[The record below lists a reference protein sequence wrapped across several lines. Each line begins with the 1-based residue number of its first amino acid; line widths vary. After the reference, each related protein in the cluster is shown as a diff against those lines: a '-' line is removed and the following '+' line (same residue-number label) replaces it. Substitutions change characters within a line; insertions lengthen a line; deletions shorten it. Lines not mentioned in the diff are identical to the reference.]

1 MIYVPKSTNH
11 FFSMVS
17 IFAAKTM
24 ETNNPNM
31 TPEGNFTLT
40 YFPYNQ
46 DAVPQTPLEEA
57 IQNLNDCLPCT
68 DEETLQNTLRYGHQR
83 RPLTRKKKRQLK
95 DFINNV
101 LLPACEEGNQDAIYW
116 MFIAYSYGLGVEQ
129 DEEKAIEYLK
139 ILAEYGYPDMQCE
152 LGKEYATID
161 WSCDTDDEAEL
172 ERKEFEAFRW
182 FSKAAGQGNVEAMFY
197 LGECYCNGKGVDEDY
212 KKAFE
217 WFAKAAEQDYEEAMT
232 ELAFF
237 YERGAGVEKDL
248 DAAAEWY
255 DKAGCHDKA
264 TRLRNGEDLW
274 KMDEDG
280 FYVYTPM
287 LSWNQDELF

>member
-1 MIYVPKSTNH
+1 
-11 FFSMVS
+11 
-17 IFAAKTM
+17 M
-24 ETNNPNM
+24 EPSNPNL

-40 YFPYNQ
+40 YFPYAE
-46 DAVPQTPLEEA
+46 DAEPHTPLEEA
-57 IQNLNDCLPCT
+57 IQYLFDCLPKT
-68 DEETLQNTLRYGHQR
+68 DEEILQNIQRYHQQC
-83 RPLTRKKKRQLK
+83 RPLTRKKKHQLK
-95 DFINNV
+95 TVINNV
-101 LLPACEEGNQDAIYW
+101 LQPAGEEGNQDAIYW
-116 MFIAYSYGLGVEQ
+116 MFFAYSYGLGVEQ

-161 WSCDTDDEAEL
+161 WSCITHDEEEL
-172 ERKEFEAFRW
+172 ENKEHEAFKW
-182 FSKAAGQGNVEAMFY
+182 FAKSAEQGNVEAMFY
-197 LGECYCNGKGVDEDY
+197 LGECYRNGKGVDEDY

-237 YERGAGVEKDL
+237 YERGCVVEKDL

-255 DKAGCHDKA
+255 DKAGWHDKA

-280 FYVYTPM
+280 FDVYTPM